1 MTETL
6 VTNPEQSEA
15 FDQQF
20 NRIVQTLGLLPAD
33 VRAEVLDFPAQREA
47 VLKARRGLNRQQR
60 AVLRTLDILSRMAV
74 LDTEVVSV
82 NLENISVT
90 EASAAGTSRRSNE
103 NTILKDIPNTSRP
116 VCLGLN
122 IYS

>member
-1 MTETL
+1 M
-6 VTNPEQSEA
+6 TNPEQSEA